1 MGTNGTNGN
10 GVAGEAAVKERLAG
24 AAARRA
30 AGGEPDYEVIIIGA
44 GFSGIGAA
52 IKLKKNGIRN
62 FVILERAA
70 DLGGTWRDNTYPGLA
85 VDITSFTY
93 SYAFEPNPNW
103 SRIFA
108 PGAELQHYAQHCA
121 KKYDVKRYMRFNTC
135 VEKAVFDED
144 RHVWRVHLNNGE
156 VIAGR
161 YIISAT
167 GGLINPKLPEIEG
180 IDSFEGKLIH
190 TARWDHGYDLTGK
203 RAAVI
208 GTGATAV
215 QLIPEIAPKLG
226 HLDVYQR
233 TPIWVLSKFDREIPS
248 WLKTLF
254 STVPLTQRALRLGT
268 DFVTEIVMVAGV
280 VYFKQVPVIVKRA
293 ERGGIWNMKH
303 QLPDNP
309 ELWEKLT
316 PHYGFGCKRPTF
328 SNTYFRTFARQNTE
342 LITTPI
348 ERVTRD
354 GIVTTDGTER
364 KIDVLI
370 AATGY
375 KTFDKGNLPSYEVIG
390 RGGLDLGGFW
400 AEKRFQ
406 AYEGT
411 TVPKFP
417 NYFGVLGPYSFTGA
431 SWFSM
436 VEAQT
441 THALRC
447 IKEAKRKKATC
458 VEITQKAHDDHFE
471 MILRRQKDTVFFN
484 NDCSG
489 ANSYYFDQHGD
500 APFLRP
506 ASSYEML
513 WKSRHFPMR
522 HYHFTRAAQRGA

>member
-1 MGTNGTNGN
+1 MQASIAETAIQSGK
-10 GVAGEAAVKERLAG
+10 ARLPKTLKT
-24 AAARRA
+24 
-30 AGGEPDYEVIIIGA
+30 EPDYEVIIVGA
-44 GFSGIGAA
+44 GFSGMGAA
-52 IKLKKNGIRN
+52 IKLKEAKINS
-62 FVILERAA
+62 FVILERAD

-108 PGAELQHYAQHCA
+108 PGAELQAYAQHCA
-121 KKYDVKRYMRFNTC
+121 TKYGLRPYMRFNTT
-135 VEKAVFDED
+135 VKKAVFDED
-144 RHVWRVHLNNGE
+144 YHVWRVHLDNGE
-156 VIAGR
+156 VLVGR

-167 GGLINPKLPEIEG
+167 GGLIHPKLPEIPG
-180 IDSFEGKLIH
+180 IDSFKGKLIH
-190 TARWDHGYDLTGK
+190 TARWDHEYDLTGK

-215 QLIPEIAPKLG
+215 QLLPEIAPQLG

-233 TPIWVLSKFDREIPS
+233 TPIWVLPKFDREVPA
-248 WLKTLF
+248 WVKTLF
-254 STVPLTQRALRLGT
+254 AAVPATQRALRLGT
-268 DFVTEIVMVAGV
+268 DFITEIIMVAGV
-280 VYFKQVPVIVKRA
+280 VYFRQVPGIVKRA
-293 ERGGIWNMKH
+293 ERAGVRNIKR
-303 QLPDNP
+303 QLPNHP
-309 ELWEKLT
+309 ELWDKLT
-316 PHYGFGCKRPTF
+316 PEYGFGCKRPTF
-328 SNTYFRTFARQNTE
+328 SNTYFRTFGRDNVE
-342 LITTPI
+342 LVTTPI
-348 ERVTRD
+348 ERITER

-375 KTFDKGNLPSYEVIG
+375 QTFDKGNLPSYEVIG
-390 RGGLDLGGFW
+390 RGGTELGGFW
-400 AEKRFQ
+400 AEHRFQ

-447 IKEAKRKKATC
+447 IKEARRRKATC
-458 VEITQKAHDDHFE
+458 VEIRQKPHEEHFKK
-471 MILRRQKDTVFFN
+471 ILRRQQNTVFFN
-484 NDCSG
+484 NNCGS

-513 WKSRHFPMR
+513 WRSRHFPLN
-522 HYHFTRAAQRGA
+522 HYRFDRCQIC